1 MSTPA
6 SIPARNGTSS
16 ISHTSSLERLTIGRS
31 LCESILVSPW
41 PGKCFRVVR
50 TPPDFA
56 PFTAAATW
64 SPTFFGSPAS
74 KYSVYYFSLTK
85 ASTYIDFSTTVLDRA
100 IQD

>member
-6 SIPARNGTSS
+6 LIPALNGASS

-56 PFTAAATW
+56 PFTAAATC
-64 SPTFFGSPAS
+64 
-74 KYSVYYFSLTK
+74 SLQH
-85 ASTYIDFSTTVLDRA
+85 FLD
-100 IQD
+100 